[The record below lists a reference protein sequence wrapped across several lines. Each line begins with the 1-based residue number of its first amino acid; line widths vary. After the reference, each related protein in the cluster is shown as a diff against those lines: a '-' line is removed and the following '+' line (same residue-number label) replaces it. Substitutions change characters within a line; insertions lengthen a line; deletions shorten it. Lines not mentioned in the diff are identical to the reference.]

1 MSPSERRGPKRRS
14 HSRRLIFG
22 APRAAWISARAR
34 NAARRPVFIGAVSV
48 SAFVT
53 TLVALIV
60 GPQQVR
66 RAAERVAPDPSQR
79 VDTVPALHEYER
91 AQAQLALADTALT
104 VSRAASGR
112 LAQSTAEQTL
122 PADVIARRDS
132 LTSTLLALDPL
143 IRRAAGVPLPS
154 SYRALAASPAIRNDP
169 RVEMLLDSLAAVEEE
184 RELFGAQGG
193 ADPVFVALTSRLN
206 EFGRN
211 IQAIAEE
218 RRNAARRELRLL
230 APPAPPPTPALLA
243 TADTAPRIAARAAAL
258 AMVDTSRRALA
269 DARQR
274 AAAYA
279 QREAQAQGLTHFS
292 APPLAMLAAALVVG
306 AALGFGTGFV
316 DELRRPH
323 LADADEAQRVTG
335 LRVLGTISSQRP
347 MAERGRRITDRL
359 APPYID
365 PGNDGHQLTYL
376 SITAAAPNLLILAV
390 TGDDPAVAAVV
401 ASNFAAISGD
411 EARTTLLIDADVATR
426 GVAAA
431 LRIRPEPGVADIV
444 DRRTGW
450 PEATTAVTIG
460 RSSTFDVVPSGV
472 AAPLPDY
479 GELAALLRTEI
490 ARLSRRYDTIVTVLA
505 NEQAVGGLPAEM
517 PTAKLVYC
525 VRLGETRISDL
536 RKAVETLRLAGV
548 QPLGLVVWGTDSPVL
563 TAGDATE
570 ATQAERDQ
578 LVASRVAV

>member
-1 MSPSERRGPKRRS
+1 M
-14 HSRRLIFG
+14 IFG

-48 SAFVT
+48 GVFVT

-60 GPQQVR
+60 VPQQAR
-66 RAAERVAPDPSQR
+66 RVADRVAPDPRER
-79 VDTVPALHEYER
+79 VDTVPVLRAYER
-91 AQAQLALADTALT
+91 AQEQLQVANSALT
-104 VSRAASGR
+104 AARAAADS

-132 LTSTLLALDPL
+132 LTSTLLALEPL
-143 IRRAAGVPLPS
+143 IRRVASVPLPS
-154 SYRALAASPAIRNDP
+154 SYRALAALPALRNDP

-206 EFGRN
+206 DFGRN

-230 APPAPPPTPALLA
+230 APPAPPPTPTLLA

-258 AMVDTSRRALA
+258 AAFDSTRRALI

-274 AAAYA
+274 AANYA
-279 QREAQAQGLTHFS
+279 QREAQAEELTHFS

-306 AALGFGTGFV
+306 AALGFGAGFI

-323 LADADEAQRVTG
+323 LSDADEAQRVTG
-335 LRVLGTISSQRP
+335 LRVLGTIRSQRP
-347 MAERGRRITDRL
+347 MAERGRRLTDRL

-365 PGNDGHQLTYL
+365 PGNDGHQLVYL
-376 SITAAAPNLLILAV
+376 SITAAAPNMLVLAV
-390 TGDDPAVAAVV
+390 AGDDPAVSAVV
-401 ASNFAAISGD
+401 ASNFAATSSD

-426 GVAAA
+426 GVAGV
-431 LRIRPEPGVADIV
+431 LRVRPEPGVVDIV
-444 DRRTGW
+444 DRRAGW
-450 PEATTAVTIG
+450 PEATATVTIG

-472 AAPLPDY
+472 AAPVPDD
-479 GELAALLRTEI
+479 GELATLLRTDV
-490 ARLSRRYDTIVTVLA
+490 ARLSRRYDTIVTVMS
-505 NEQAVGGLPAEM
+505 NEQALGGLASEI

-525 VRLGETRISDL
+525 VRLGETRVVDL
-536 RKAVETLRLAGV
+536 RKAIEALRLAGI

-563 TAGDATE
+563 TSGDSTDN
-570 ATQAERDQ
+570 TQAEREQ
-578 LVASRVAV
+578 LVASRT

>member
-1 MSPSERRGPKRRS
+1 MSPSDRRGPKRRS

-48 SAFVT
+48 GAFVT

-60 GPQQVR
+60 VPQQAR
-66 RAAERVAPDPSQR
+66 RVAERVTPDPAER
-79 VDTVPALHEYER
+79 VDTVPILRDYER
-91 AQAQLALADTALT
+91 AQAQLRLADSGL
-104 VSRAASGR
+104 VAARQASAR
-112 LAQSTAEQTL
+112 LAQSTAEQAL

-132 LTSTLLALDPL
+132 LTTTLLALNPL

-169 RVEMLLDSLAAVEEE
+169 RVEMLLDSLASVEQE

-206 EFGRN
+206 DFGRN

-218 RRNAARRELRLL
+218 RRNAAQRELRLL
-230 APPAPPPTPALLA
+230 APPAPAPTQALLA

-258 AMVDTSRRALA
+258 ATFDSTRRALA
-269 DARQR
+269 AARQR
-274 AAAYA
+274 ASSFA
-279 QREAQAQGLTHFS
+279 QREAQAQELTHFS
-292 APPLAMLAAALVVG
+292 APPLAMLTAALVVG
-306 AALGFGTGFV
+306 AALGFGAGFI

-323 LADADEAQRVTG
+323 LSDADEAQRVTG
-335 LRVLGTISSQRP
+335 LRVLGSITAHRP
-347 MAERGRRITDRL
+347 MAQRGRRITDRL

-365 PGNDGHQLTYL
+365 PGNDGHQLVYL
-376 SITAAAPNLLILAV
+376 SITAAAPSLLILAV

-401 ASNFAAISGD
+401 GANFATIASD

-426 GVAAA
+426 GVAGA

-444 DRRTGW
+444 DRRAGW
-450 PEATTAVTIG
+450 PEATTLVTIG
-460 RSSTFDVVPSGV
+460 RSSTFDVVPSGA

-479 GELAALLRTEI
+479 AELAALLRTDL
-490 ARLSRRYDTIVTVLA
+490 ARLSRRYDTIVAVLS
-505 NEQAVGGLPAEM
+505 NEHAVGGLPAEM

-536 RKAVETLRLAGV
+536 RKAIEGFRLAGV
-548 QPLGLVVWGTDSPVL
+548 QPLGLVAWGVDSPVL
-563 TAGDATE
+563 TPGESTD
-570 ATQAERDQ
+570 ATQAEREQ
-578 LVASRVAV
+578 LVASRA

>member
-1 MSPSERRGPKRRS
+1 
-14 HSRRLIFG
+14 
-22 APRAAWISARAR
+22 
-34 NAARRPVFIGAVSV
+34 VSV
-48 SAFVT
+48 GAFVT

-60 GPQQVR
+60 VPQQAR
-66 RAAERVAPDPSQR
+66 REAERVAPDPAER
-79 VDTVPALHEYER
+79 VDTMPAVRDYER
-91 AQAQLALADTALT
+91 AQTQLRLADSALAAART
-104 VSRAASGR
+104 ASGR
-112 LAQSTAEQTL
+112 LAQATAEQTL

-132 LTSTLLALDPL
+132 LTSTLLALNPL

-154 SYRALAASPAIRNDP
+154 SYRALAASPVLRNDP
-169 RVEMLLDSLAAVEEE
+169 RVEMLLDSLATVEQE

-206 EFGRN
+206 DFGRN

-218 RRNAARRELRLL
+218 RRNAAQRELRLL

-243 TADTAPRIAARAAAL
+243 MADTLPRLAARAAAL
-258 AMVDTSRRALA
+258 ATFDSTRRSLTE
-269 DARQR
+269 ARQR
-274 AAAYA
+274 ATAYA
-279 QREAQAQGLTHFS
+279 QREAQAQELTHFS

-306 AALGFGTGFV
+306 AALGFGAGFI

-335 LRVLGTISSQRP
+335 LRVLGSITAHRP
-347 MAERGRRITDRL
+347 MAARGRRITDRL

-365 PGNDGHQLTYL
+365 PGNDGHQLAYL

-401 ASNFAAISGD
+401 ASNFAATSGD

-426 GVAAA
+426 GVAGA

-444 DRRTGW
+444 DRRVGW
-450 PEATTAVTIG
+450 PEATTTVTIG
-460 RSSTFDVVPSGV
+460 RSSTFDVVPSGM

-479 GELAALLRTEI
+479 GELATLLRTDV
-490 ARLSRRYDTIVTVLA
+490 ARLSRRYDTIVAVLS
-505 NEQAVGGLPAEM
+505 NDQALGGLPAEI

-525 VRLGETRISDL
+525 VRLGDTRISDL
-536 RKAVETLRLAGV
+536 RKAIETLRLAGV
-548 QPLGLVVWGTDSPVL
+548 QPLGLVVWGTDAPVL
-563 TAGDATE
+563 TPGEGTE
-570 ATQAERDQ
+570 PTKAEREQ
-578 LVASRVAV
+578 LVASRA

>member
-1 MSPSERRGPKRRS
+1 MSPSDRRGPKRRS

-48 SAFVT
+48 GAFVT

-60 GPQQVR
+60 GPQQAR
-66 RAAERVAPDPSQR
+66 RAAERVAPDPGAR
-79 VDTVPALHEYER
+79 VDTVPILRSYER
-91 AQAQLALADTALT
+91 AQAQLQLADSSLAAA
-104 VSRAASGR
+104 RAASGR

-143 IRRAAGVPLPS
+143 IRRSASVPLPS
-154 SYRALAASPAIRNDP
+154 SYRALAASPVLRND
-169 RVEMLLDSLAAVEEE
+169 RRIEMLLDSLTAVEQE

-211 IQAIAEE
+211 IQAIGEE

-230 APPAPPPTPALLA
+230 APPAPPPTPALVA
-243 TADTAPRIAARAAAL
+243 TADTTPRIAARAAAL
-258 AMVDTSRRALA
+258 AVFDSTRRALA
-269 DARQR
+269 DARRQV
-274 AAAYA
+274 ASYA
-279 QREAQAQGLTHFS
+279 QREAQAQELTHFS

-306 AALGFGTGFV
+306 AALGFGAGFM

-323 LADADEAQRVTG
+323 LSDADEAQRVTG
-335 LRVLGTISSQRP
+335 LRVLGTVSSQRR
-347 MAERGRRITDRL
+347 MAERGRRLTDRL

-365 PGNDGHQLTYL
+365 PGNDGHQLVYL
-376 SITAAAPNLLILAV
+376 SIAAAAPNLLILAV
-390 TGDDPAVAAVV
+390 AGDDPAISAVV
-401 ASNFAAISGD
+401 ASNFAAISAD

-426 GVAAA
+426 GVAGA

-444 DRRTGW
+444 DRRVGW
-450 PEATTAVTIG
+450 PEATTTVTIG

-479 GELAALLRTEI
+479 AELATLLRTDV
-490 ARLSRRYDTIVTVLA
+490 ARLSRRYDTIVTVMS
-505 NEQAVGGLPAEM
+505 NEQATGGLASEM
-517 PTAKLVYC
+517 PTAKLAYC
-525 VRLGETRISDL
+525 VRLGETRVADL
-536 RKAVETLRLAGV
+536 RKAIEALRLAGI
-548 QPLGLVVWGTDSPVL
+548 QPLGLVAWGTESPVL
-563 TAGDATE
+563 APGDASE
-570 ATQAERDQ
+570 VTQAEREQ
-578 LVASRVAV
+578 LLASRA

>member
-1 MSPSERRGPKRRS
+1 MSPSDRRGPKRRS

-48 SAFVT
+48 GAFVT

-60 GPQQVR
+60 VPQQAR
-66 RAAERVAPDPSQR
+66 RAAERVAPDPSER
-79 VDTVPALHEYER
+79 VDTVPMLREYER
-91 AQAQLALADTALT
+91 TEAQFRLADSAL
-104 VSRAASGR
+104 VAARAASSR
-112 LAQSTAEQTL
+112 LAQSTAEQAL

-143 IRRAAGVPLPS
+143 IRRAASVPLPS
-154 SYRALAASPAIRNDP
+154 SYRALAASPALRDDP
-169 RVEMLLDSLAAVEEE
+169 RVEMLLDSLAAVEQE

-206 EFGRN
+206 EFGRG

-218 RRNAARRELRLL
+218 RRNIARRELRLL
-230 APPAPPPTPALLA
+230 APPAPPPTPALVA
-243 TADTAPRIAARAAAL
+243 TADTTPRIAARAAAL
-258 AMVDTSRRALA
+258 AALDSARKALA
-269 DARQR
+269 DARRR
-274 AAAYA
+274 ASTYA
-279 QREAQAQGLTHFS
+279 QREAQAQELTHFS
-292 APPLAMLAAALVVG
+292 APPLAMLTAALVVG
-306 AALGFGTGFV
+306 AALGFGAGFI

-323 LADADEAQRVTG
+323 LADADEAQRVSG
-335 LRVLGTISSQRP
+335 LRVLGSITSQRP
-347 MAERGRRITDRL
+347 IEERGRRITDRL

-365 PGNDGHQLTYL
+365 PGNDGHQLVYL
-376 SITAAAPNLLILAV
+376 SVAAAAPNLLILAV

-401 ASNFAAISGD
+401 ASNFAAISAD

-426 GVAAA
+426 GVAGA

-450 PEATTAVTIG
+450 PEATVTVTIG

-479 GELAALLRTEI
+479 GELAALLRTDV
-490 ARLSRRYDTIVTVLA
+490 ARLSRRYDTIVTVLS
-505 NEQAVGGLPAEM
+505 NEHAVGGLPAEL

-525 VRLGETRISDL
+525 VRTGETRISDL
-536 RKAVETLRLAGV
+536 RKTIEALRLAGV
-548 QPLGLVVWGTDSPVL
+548 QPLGLVIWGTDSPVL
-563 TAGDATE
+563 TPGESTNGR
-570 ATQAERDQ
+570 QAEREQ
-578 LVASRVAV
+578 LVASRA

>member
-1 MSPSERRGPKRRS
+1 MSPSDRRGPKRRS

-48 SAFVT
+48 GAFVT

-60 GPQQVR
+60 APQQARKV
-66 RAAERVAPDPSQR
+66 AERVAPDPTER
-79 VDTVPALHEYER
+79 VDTVPILRDYER
-91 AQAQLALADTALT
+91 AQAQLRLADSSL
-104 VSRAASGR
+104 VAARQASAR
-112 LAQSTAEQTL
+112 LAQSTAEQSL

-132 LTSTLLALDPL
+132 LTSTLLALTPL
-143 IRRAAGVPLPS
+143 IRRAASVPLPS

-169 RVEMLLDSLAAVEEE
+169 RVEMLLDSLASVEQE

-206 EFGRN
+206 DFGRN

-218 RRNAARRELRLL
+218 RRNAAQRELRLL
-230 APPAPPPTPALLA
+230 APPAPAPTQALLA
-243 TADTAPRIAARAAAL
+243 TADTVPRIAARAAAL
-258 AMVDTSRRALA
+258 VVFDSTRRALA

-274 AAAYA
+274 ASSFA
-279 QREAQAQGLTHFS
+279 QREAQAQELTHFS

-306 AALGFGTGFV
+306 AALGFGAGFM

-323 LADADEAQRVTG
+323 LSDADEAQRVTG
-335 LRVLGTISSQRP
+335 LRVLGSITAHRP
-347 MAERGRRITDRL
+347 MAQRGRRITDRL

-365 PGNDGHQLTYL
+365 PGNDGHQLVYL
-376 SITAAAPNLLILAV
+376 SIAAAAPSLLILAV

-401 ASNFAAISGD
+401 GANFATIASD

-426 GVAAA
+426 GVAGA

-444 DRRTGW
+444 DRRASW
-450 PEATTAVTIG
+450 PEATTPVTIG
-460 RSSTFDVVPSGV
+460 RSSTFDVVPSGA

-479 GELAALLRTEI
+479 AELAALLRTDL
-490 ARLSRRYDTIVTVLA
+490 ARLSRRYDTIVAVLS

-525 VRLGETRISDL
+525 VRMGETRVSDL
-536 RKAVETLRLAGV
+536 RKAIEGFRLAGV
-548 QPLGLVVWGTDSPVL
+548 QPLGLVVWGADSPVL
-563 TAGDATE
+563 TPGESTD
-570 ATQAERDQ
+570 ATQAEREQ
-578 LVASRVAV
+578 LVASRA

>member
-1 MSPSERRGPKRRS
+1 MSPSDRRGPKRRS

-34 NAARRPVFIGAVSV
+34 NAARRPVFIGAISV
-48 SAFVT
+48 GAFVT

-60 GPQQVR
+60 VPQQAR
-66 RAAERVAPDPSQR
+66 RAAERVAPDPAER
-79 VDTVPALHEYER
+79 VDTVPVLRDYER
-91 AQAQLALADTALT
+91 AQAQLRLADSAL
-104 VSRAASGR
+104 VAARQAAAR
-112 LAQSTAEQTL
+112 LAQSTAEQAL

-132 LTSTLLALDPL
+132 LTSTLLALNPL
-143 IRRAAGVPLPS
+143 IRRAASVPLPS

-169 RVEMLLDSLAAVEEE
+169 RVEMLLDSLAAVEQE

-218 RRNAARRELRLL
+218 RRNAAQRELRLL

-243 TADTAPRIAARAAAL
+243 TADTMPRLAARAAAL
-258 AMVDTSRRALA
+258 ATFDSTRRALA
-269 DARQR
+269 DTRRR
-274 AAAYA
+274 ATAYA
-279 QREAQAQGLTHFS
+279 QREAQAQELTHFS

-306 AALGFGTGFV
+306 AALGFGAGFI
-316 DELRRPH
+316 DELKRPH

-335 LRVLGTISSQRP
+335 LRVLGSITTHRP
-347 MAERGRRITDRL
+347 MSERGRRITDRL

-365 PGNDGHQLTYL
+365 PGNDGHQLVYL

-401 ASNFAAISGD
+401 GANFAAISSD

-426 GVAAA
+426 GVAGA
-431 LRIRPEPGVADIV
+431 LRVRPEPGVADIV
-444 DRRTGW
+444 DRRVGW
-450 PEATTAVTIG
+450 PEATTPVTIG
-460 RSSTFDVVPSGV
+460 RSSTFDVVPSGA

-479 GELAALLRTEI
+479 GELATLLRTDL
-490 ARLSRRYDTIVTVLA
+490 ARLSRRYDTIVAVLS
-505 NEQAVGGLPAEM
+505 NEQAVSGLPAEM
-517 PTAKLVYC
+517 PTARLVYC
-525 VRLGETRISDL
+525 IRLGDTRISDL
-536 RKAVETLRLAGV
+536 RKAIEDLRLAGV
-548 QPLGLVVWGTDSPVL
+548 QPLGLVVWAIDSPVL
-563 TAGDATE
+563 TPGEPTDRS
-570 ATQAERDQ
+570 QAEREQ
-578 LVASRVAV
+578 LVASRA

>member
-1 MSPSERRGPKRRS
+1 M
-14 HSRRLIFG
+14 IFG

-48 SAFVT
+48 GAFVT

-60 GPQQVR
+60 VPQQAR
-66 RAAERVAPDPSQR
+66 RVAERVAPDPTER
-79 VDTVPALHEYER
+79 VDTVPVLRAYER
-91 AQAQLALADTALT
+91 AEAQLRLADSALT
-104 VSRAASGR
+104 AARAASAR
-112 LAQSTAEQTL
+112 LAQATAEQSL

-132 LTSTLLALDPL
+132 LTSMLLALEPL
-143 IRRAAGVPLPS
+143 IRRTASVPLPS
-154 SYRALAASPAIRNDP
+154 SYRAVAAAPALRNDP
-169 RVEMLLDSLAAVEEE
+169 RVEMWLDSLSAVEEE

-230 APPAPPPTPALLA
+230 APPAPPPTPALRA
-243 TADTAPRIAARAAAL
+243 TADTAPRLAARATAFA
-258 AMVDTSRRALA
+258 VFDSTRRALA
-269 DARQR
+269 DARRR
-274 AAAYA
+274 AADFA
-279 QREAQAQGLTHFS
+279 QREAQAEELTHFS

-306 AALGFGTGFV
+306 AALGFGAGFI

-335 LRVLGTISSQRP
+335 LRVLGTVSVQRP
-347 MAERGRRITDRL
+347 MAQRGRRLTDRL
-359 APPYID
+359 APPYVD

-401 ASNFAAISGD
+401 AANFAAISGD
-411 EARTTLLIDADVATR
+411 EARTTLVIDADTTAR
-426 GVAAA
+426 GVAST
-431 LRIRPEPGVADIV
+431 LRIRPDPGLADIV
-444 DRRTGW
+444 ERRAGW
-450 PEATTAVTIG
+450 PEGTTSVTIG

-472 AAPLPDY
+472 AASPLDY
-479 GELAALLRTEI
+479 AELAALLRTDI
-490 ARLSRRYDTIVTVLA
+490 ARLSRRYDTIITVMS
-505 NEQAVGGLPAEM
+505 NEQATGGLPSEV

-525 VRLGETRISDL
+525 VRLGETRVTDL
-536 RKAVETLRLAGV
+536 RKAIEALRLAGV

-563 TAGDATE
+563 EVGESAT
-570 ATQAERDQ
+570 ATQTEREQ
-578 LVASRVAV
+578 LVASRA

>member
-1 MSPSERRGPKRRS
+1 M
-14 HSRRLIFG
+14 IFG

-48 SAFVT
+48 GVFVT

-60 GPQQVR
+60 VPQQAR
-66 RAAERVAPDPSQR
+66 RVAERVAPDPGER
-79 VDTVPALHEYER
+79 VDTVPVLRGYER
-91 AQAQLALADTALT
+91 AQEQLQVANSALT
-104 VSRAASGR
+104 AARAAADS

-132 LTSTLLALDPL
+132 LTSTLLALEPL
-143 IRRAAGVPLPS
+143 IRRVASVPLPS
-154 SYRALAASPAIRNDP
+154 SYRALAASPALRNDP

-206 EFGRN
+206 DFGRN

-230 APPAPPPTPALLA
+230 APPALPPTPALLA
-243 TADTAPRIAARAAAL
+243 TADTTPRIAARAAAL
-258 AMVDTSRRALA
+258 AAVDSTRRALV
-269 DARQR
+269 DARRR
-274 AAAYA
+274 AANYA
-279 QREAQAQGLTHFS
+279 QREAQAEELTHFS

-306 AALGFGTGFV
+306 AALGFGAGFI

-323 LADADEAQRVTG
+323 LSDADEAQRVTG
-335 LRVLGTISSQRP
+335 LRVLGTIRSQRQ
-347 MAERGRRITDRL
+347 MAERRRRLTDRL

-365 PGNDGHQLTYL
+365 PGNDGHQLIYL
-376 SITAAAPNLLILAV
+376 SITAAAPNMLVLAV
-390 TGDDPAVAAVV
+390 TGDDPAVSAVV
-401 ASNFAAISGD
+401 ASNFAATAGD

-426 GVAAA
+426 GVAGV

-444 DRRTGW
+444 DRRAGW
-450 PEATTAVTIG
+450 PEATATVTIG

-472 AAPLPDY
+472 TAPVPDY
-479 GELAALLRTEI
+479 GELATLLRTAV
-490 ARLSRRYDTIVTVLA
+490 ARLSRRYDTIVTVMS
-505 NEQAVGGLPAEM
+505 NEQAMDGLPSEI

-525 VRLGETRISDL
+525 VRLGETRVVDV
-536 RKAVETLRLAGV
+536 RKAIETLRLAGM

-563 TAGDATE
+563 TPGDSTDT
-570 ATQAERDQ
+570 TQAEREQ
-578 LVASRVAV
+578 LVASRT

>member
-1 MSPSERRGPKRRS
+1 M
-14 HSRRLIFG
+14 IFG

-48 SAFVT
+48 GAFVT

-60 GPQQVR
+60 VPQQAR
-66 RAAERVAPDPSQR
+66 RVAERVAPDPGER
-79 VDTVPALHEYER
+79 VDTVPALRSYER
-91 AQAQLALADTALT
+91 AQAQLRLADSSLAAA
-104 VSRAASGR
+104 RAASGR

-132 LTSTLLALDPL
+132 LTSMLLALDPL
-143 IRRAAGVPLPS
+143 IRRAASVPLPS
-154 SYRALAASPAIRNDP
+154 SYRTLAASPVLRNDP
-169 RVEMLLDSLAAVEEE
+169 RVEMLLDSLTAVEEE

-206 EFGRN
+206 DFGRN

-230 APPAPPPTPALLA
+230 APPAPPPTPALMA
-243 TADTAPRIAARAAAL
+243 TADTTPRIAARTAAL
-258 AMVDTSRRALA
+258 AAFDSTRRALV
-269 DARQR
+269 DARRR
-274 AAAYA
+274 AASYA
-279 QREAQAQGLTHFS
+279 QREAQAEELTHFS

-306 AALGFGTGFV
+306 AALGFGAGFI

-323 LADADEAQRVTG
+323 LSDADEAQRVTG
-335 LRVLGTISSQRP
+335 LRVLGTISSHRP
-347 MAERGRRITDRL
+347 MAERGRRLTDRL

-365 PGNDGHQLTYL
+365 PGNDGHQLVYL
-376 SITAAAPNLLILAV
+376 SITGAAPTLLILAV
-390 TGDDPAVAAVV
+390 TGDDPAVSAVI

-426 GVAAA
+426 GVAGA

-444 DRRTGW
+444 DRRAGW
-450 PEATTAVTIG
+450 PEATTTVTIG

-479 GELAALLRTEI
+479 GELAALLRTDV
-490 ARLSRRYDTIVTVLA
+490 ARLSRRYDTIVTVMSK
-505 NEQAVGGLPAEM
+505 EQATGGLATEM

-525 VRLGETRISDL
+525 VRLGETRVADL
-536 RKAVETLRLAGV
+536 RKAIEALRLAGL
-548 QPLGLVVWGTDSPVL
+548 QPLGLVVWGTESPVL
-563 TAGDATE
+563 TPGDSTDG
-570 ATQAERDQ
+570 TQAEREQ
-578 LVASRVAV
+578 LLASRA

>member
-48 SAFVT
+48 GAFVT

-60 GPQQVR
+60 VPQQAR
-66 RAAERVAPDPSQR
+66 RVAERVTPDPAER
-79 VDTVPALHEYER
+79 VDTVPILRDYER
-91 AQAQLALADTALT
+91 AQAQLRLADSGL
-104 VSRAASGR
+104 VAARQASAR
-112 LAQSTAEQTL
+112 LAQSTAEQAL

-132 LTSTLLALDPL
+132 LTTMLLALNPL
-143 IRRAAGVPLPS
+143 IRRTASVPLPS

-169 RVEMLLDSLAAVEEE
+169 RVEMLLDSVASVEQE

-206 EFGRN
+206 DFGRN

-218 RRNAARRELRLL
+218 RRNAAQRELRLL
-230 APPAPPPTPALLA
+230 APPAPAPTQALRA
-243 TADTAPRIAARAAAL
+243 TADTTPRIAARAAAL
-258 AMVDTSRRALA
+258 ATFDSTRRALA

-274 AAAYA
+274 ASSFA
-279 QREAQAQGLTHFS
+279 QRQAQAEELTHFS
-292 APPLAMLAAALVVG
+292 APPLAMLTAALVVG
-306 AALGFGTGFV
+306 AALGFGAGFI

-323 LADADEAQRVTG
+323 LSDADEAQRVTG
-335 LRVLGTISSQRP
+335 LRVLGSITAHRP
-347 MAERGRRITDRL
+347 MAQRGRRITDRL

-365 PGNDGHQLTYL
+365 PGNDGHQLVYL
-376 SITAAAPNLLILAV
+376 SIAAAAPSLLILAV

-401 ASNFAAISGD
+401 GANFATIASD

-426 GVAAA
+426 GVAGA

-444 DRRTGW
+444 DRRATW
-450 PEATTAVTIG
+450 PEATTPVTIG
-460 RSSTFDVVPSGV
+460 RSSTFDVVPSGA

-479 GELAALLRTEI
+479 AELAALLRTDL
-490 ARLSRRYDTIVTVLA
+490 ARLSRRYDTIVAVLS
-505 NEQAVGGLPAEM
+505 NDQAVGGLPAEM

-525 VRLGETRISDL
+525 VRTGETRISDL
-536 RKAVETLRLAGV
+536 RKAIEDFRVAGM
-548 QPLGLVVWGTDSPVL
+548 QPLGLVVWGVDSPVL
-563 TAGDATE
+563 TPGESTD
-570 ATQAERDQ
+570 ATQAEREQ
-578 LVASRVAV
+578 LVASRA

>member
-1 MSPSERRGPKRRS
+1 MSPSDRRGPKRRS

-48 SAFVT
+48 GAFVT

-60 GPQQVR
+60 VPQQAR
-66 RAAERVAPDPSQR
+66 RAAERVAPDPSER
-79 VDTVPALHEYER
+79 VDTVPVLREHER
-91 AQAQLALADTALT
+91 AEAQFRLADSAL
-104 VSRAASGR
+104 VAARAASSR
-112 LAQSTAEQTL
+112 LAQSTAEQAL

-143 IRRAAGVPLPS
+143 IRRAASVPLPS
-154 SYRALAASPAIRNDP
+154 SYRALAASPALRDDP
-169 RVEMLLDSLAAVEEE
+169 RVEMLLDSLAAVEQE

-206 EFGRN
+206 EFGRG

-218 RRNAARRELRLL
+218 RRNIARRELRLL
-230 APPAPPPTPALLA
+230 APPAPPPTPALVA

-258 AMVDTSRRALA
+258 AALDSARRELA
-269 DARQR
+269 DARRR
-274 AAAYA
+274 ASTYA
-279 QREAQAQGLTHFS
+279 QREAQAQELTHFS

-306 AALGFGTGFV
+306 AALGFGAGFI

-323 LADADEAQRVTG
+323 LADGDEAQRVTG
-335 LRVLGTISSQRP
+335 LRVLGSITSQRP
-347 MAERGRRITDRL
+347 IEERGRRITDRL

-365 PGNDGHQLTYL
+365 PGNDGHQLVYL
-376 SITAAAPNLLILAV
+376 SVAAAAPNLLILAV
-390 TGDDPAVAAVV
+390 AGDDPAVAAVV

-426 GVAAA
+426 GVAGA

-450 PEATTAVTIG
+450 PEATATVTIG

-479 GELAALLRTEI
+479 GELAALLRTDV
-490 ARLSRRYDTIVTVLA
+490 ARLSRRYDTIVTVLS
-505 NEQAVGGLPAEM
+505 NEQAVGGLPAEL

-525 VRLGETRISDL
+525 VRTGETRISDL
-536 RKAVETLRLAGV
+536 RKTIEALRLAGV
-548 QPLGLVVWGTDSPVL
+548 QPLGLVIWGTDSPVL
-563 TAGDATE
+563 APGESTDGG
-570 ATQAERDQ
+570 QAAREQ
-578 LVASRVAV
+578 LVASRA

>member
-1 MSPSERRGPKRRS
+1 M
-14 HSRRLIFG
+14 IFG

-48 SAFVT
+48 GAFVT

-60 GPQQVR
+60 VPQQAR
-66 RAAERVAPDPSQR
+66 RVAERVAPDPGER
-79 VDTVPALHEYER
+79 VDTMEVLRAYER
-91 AQAQLALADTALT
+91 AQAQLQLADSSLAAARLAS
-104 VSRAASGR
+104 SRV
-112 LAQSTAEQTL
+112 AQSTAEQTL

-143 IRRAAGVPLPS
+143 IRRVASVPLPS
-154 SYRALAASPAIRNDP
+154 SYRALAASPVLRND
-169 RVEMLLDSLAAVEEE
+169 RRIEMLLDSLTAVEQE

-243 TADTAPRIAARAAAL
+243 SADTAPRIAARTAAL
-258 AMVDTSRRALA
+258 AAFDSTRRALA

-274 AAAYA
+274 AANYA
-279 QREAQAQGLTHFS
+279 QREAQAEELTHFS
-292 APPLAMLAAALVVG
+292 APPLAMLTAALVVG
-306 AALGFGTGFV
+306 AALGFGAGFI

-323 LADADEAQRVTG
+323 LSDADEAQRVTG
-335 LRVLGTISSQRP
+335 LRVLSTVSSQRP
-347 MAERGRRITDRL
+347 MAERGRRLADRL

-365 PGNDGHQLTYL
+365 PGNDGHQLAYL

-390 TGDDPAVAAVV
+390 TGDDPAISAVV
-401 ASNFAAISGD
+401 ASNFAAISAD
-411 EARTTLLIDADVATR
+411 EARTTLLIDADVAAR
-426 GVAAA
+426 GVASA
-431 LRIRPEPGVADIV
+431 LRIRPEPGVADIA
-444 DRRTGW
+444 DRRAGW
-450 PEATTAVTIG
+450 PEATATVTIG

-479 GELAALLRTEI
+479 GELAALLRTDV
-490 ARLSRRYDTIVTVLA
+490 ARLSRRYDTIVAVTS
-505 NEQAVGGLPAEM
+505 NEQAGGLASEM

-525 VRLGETRISDL
+525 VRLGETRVADL
-536 RKAVETLRLAGV
+536 RKSIEALRLAGV
-548 QPLGLVVWGTDSPVL
+548 QPLGLIVWGTESPVL
-563 TAGDATE
+563 TTSDSTE
-570 ATQAERDQ
+570 ATQAERGQ
-578 LVASRVAV
+578 LLASRA